1 MIASQAPSEG
11 RILQDAHDSHALVLR
26 VGDGGGPYLQDE
38 VDDDEDADVVEDDL
52 LGVLPAKSL
61 GERPVA
67 VASVHAH
74 PIELGCFLRQRTGIV
89 ALLQVT

>member
-1 MIASQAPSEG
+1 MLLKHQTKEKT
-11 RILQDAHDSHALVLR
+11 LQDTHDSHALVLR
-26 VGDGGGPYLQDE
+26 VGDGRGPNLQDE

-52 LGVLPAKSL
+52 LGVLPAEAL

-89 ALLQVT
+89 ALLQ